1 MCAPQPLFWREIS
14 VILSCRK
21 TKTDNGNGRE
31 TGSGP
36 GLPDFF
42 LKAAFAMKQAD
53 NKKKR
58 LFDLLLIG
66 GILILAAVLLVV
78 VLKRQGAEPEDGACA
93 VVLIDGEEAAR
104 YPLSKNG
111 SFPLNGGTNTLVI
124 EDGYAWM
131 TDSDCPDKICEHMGK
146 IHLNGQLIVCLPNG
160 VIVTV
165 EGGDDGGVDIFG

>member
-1 MCAPQPLFWREIS
+1 MREEGAGPEFPQPL
-14 VILSCRK
+14 RK
-21 TKTDNGNGRE
+21 RYM
-31 TGSGP
+31 
-36 GLPDFF
+36 
-42 LKAAFAMKQAD
+42 AMKEAD

-66 GILILAAVLLVV
+66 CVLIVAAVLLLVF
-78 VLKRQGAEPEDGACA
+78 VLNRRGEADPAGGACA

-124 EDGYAWM
+124 ENGYAWM
-131 TDSDCPDKICEHMGK
+131 TDSECPDKICEHMGK
-146 IHLNGQLIVCLPNG
+146 IHMNGQLIVCLPNG

-165 EGGDDGGVDIFG
+165 EGGEDSGVDIFG

>member
-1 MCAPQPLFWREIS
+1 
-14 VILSCRK
+14 
-21 TKTDNGNGRE
+21 
-31 TGSGP
+31 
-36 GLPDFF
+36 
-42 LKAAFAMKQAD
+42 MKQAD

-66 GILILAAVLLVV
+66 GVLILAAVLLFVF
-78 VLKRQGAEPEDGACA
+78 VLNNRGDTDAADGPWA
-93 VVLIDGEEAAR
+93 VVLINGEEAAR

-111 SFPLNGGTNTLVI
+111 SFPLNGGTNTLVV

-146 IHLNGQLIVCLPNG
+146 IHMNGQLIVCLPNG

-165 EGGDDGGVDIFG
+165 EGGEDSGVDIFG

>member
-1 MCAPQPLFWREIS
+1 MLRMRNTI
-14 VILSCRK
+14 RK
-21 TKTDNGNGRE
+21 RRLT
-31 TGSGP
+31 
-36 GLPDFF
+36 
-42 LKAAFAMKQAD
+42 MKEAD

-66 GILILAAVLLVV
+66 CVLILAAVLLLVF
-78 VLKRQGAEPEDGACA
+78 VLNRRGEADPAGGACA

-124 EDGYAWM
+124 ENGYAWM
-131 TDSDCPDKICEHMGK
+131 TDSECPDKICEHMGK
-146 IHLNGQLIVCLPNG
+146 IHMNGQLIVCLPNG

-165 EGGDDGGVDIFG
+165 EGGEDSGVDIFG